1 MHHQD
6 HNSDSSG
13 CAGAVLALSPRGCQ
27 GLCQRLFAPQ
37 FRPAA
42 PLNLVALHYRRG
54 GLSVSLRHSSPNRN
68 LPRAGTAPVL
78 TRIPVVQL
86 STAAC
91 RLPGTKFLND

>member
-6 HNSDSSG
+6 HISDSSG

-27 GLCQRLFAPQ
+27 GLCQRLFAPH

-54 GLSVSLRHSSPNRN
+54 AVRLL
-68 LPRAGTAPVL
+68 
-78 TRIPVVQL
+78 
-86 STAAC
+86 
-91 RLPGTKFLND
+91 RLPGLRVCVVTAPPKLNGTDEIP

>member
-54 GLSVSLRHSSPNRN
+54 GCLSRYV
-68 LPRAGTAPVL
+68 TAPQIA
-78 TRIPVVQL
+78 TCPE
-86 STAAC
+86 
-91 RLPGTKFLND
+91 PGPLLY